1 VFPSQIESV
10 LMNLP
15 EVGYNYQIVLDR
27 EENLDRL
34 HIHVELYSKMFQGDM
49 AALEALKKKL
59 VEELKALIT
68 VNPRIKLMEPG
79 SLPPSTGKA
88 VRVIDNRK
96 I

>member
-1 VFPSQIESV
+1 
-10 LMNLP
+10 M
-15 EVGYNYQIVLDR
+15 LDR
-27 EENLDRL
+27 HENLDRL
-34 HIHVELYSKMFQGDM
+34 HVRVELNSTMFQGDM
-49 AALEALKKKL
+49 DALNKLKKKL

-68 VNPRIKLMEPG
+68 VNPRIELLEPG